1 MRQRGITEE
10 EVEEAISRGEK
21 SRKGRDIVYRY
32 KYFCVVGAKWE
43 ESIQVK
49 TVYLR

>member
-21 SRKGRDIVYRY
+21 SRRGQEILYFY
-32 KYFCVVGAKWE
+32 KFFCVVCGIRRDI
-43 ESIQVK
+43 IQVK
-49 TVYLR
+49 TVYIR